1 MPTKKMS
8 TDRWQRLETLFHAAL
23 ERAPGD
29 RASFLAAACGDDTE
43 LRAEVERL
51 LHADEQASSFVAD
64 AAANVERVAATM
76 PPEGR
81 QIGAYRIVRELGRGG
96 MGTVYLGERAD
107 AQFEMRVAI
116 KLIKRGMDTDAVLQR
131 FRHERQILAGLEH
144 PNIARLLDGGTT
156 EDGVPYFV
164 MEYVD
169 GQPIDEYCRTH
180 RLLIAKRLEL
190 FRQVCDAI
198 AYAHQH
204 LVVHR
209 DIKPSNILVTADGVP
224 KLLDF
229 GIAKLLDTGAGELT
243 VATEFGAQA
252 MTPQYASPEQLRGE
266 RVSTVSDVYALG
278 VLLYELLAG
287 ARPYEVSGKPPGEV
301 RQIVLASEPP
311 RPSAAAGRAG
321 DEALAKMLRGD
332 LDTIV
337 LAAMHKDPAA
347 RYASVALLADDVR
360 RYAVGLP
367 VIARGDSWTYR
378 AARFVRRRKVGVA
391 AAAAI
396 LVTLVGG
403 VIATTWQARV
413 ARAER
418 QAAERE
424 RARAER
430 RFADV
435 RRLSTSFLFEFHDAI
450 ATLPGSTPARLLV
463 VTKALEYLDSL
474 AAEAGNDRELQQE
487 LAVAYDR
494 VGDVQGNPAAA
505 NLGDAAGAITSY
517 EKAAAIRATLAAD
530 APDPLQARVDMATS
544 TMRIGF
550 AYFARGAVQD
560 AVKQFREAL
569 VTREE
574 AYAAGVPSKSAA
586 RAALAETTA
595 RLCTTLIAIGD
606 VAGAI
611 ANCRRNLSLTEEL
624 LAERPDDRAIR
635 IMHAAN
641 ATGLGNALRLNRQ
654 PDEAAAQLDAAI
666 GQHQDLVSKNPL
678 DAESRRRLAVSY
690 TYLANVHID
699 RKEPDKAAQAYER
712 AIVELDALVTADP
725 ANARVRTELSYMLN
739 QRVRILMA
747 AGRRDEARRDAQQA
761 LTLLRTGVER
771 AGAGG
776 EAFNEYAWA
785 LVSTEVEDVRNPTLA
800 LKYATR
806 AVELAGTPN
815 AIYLHTLGWA
825 HYRVGNRQEAIRTL
839 EQALKAMPAATSGP
853 AVGLRRQVEAD
864 LMTFRS
870 GK

>member
-1 MPTKKMS
+1 MS
-8 TDRWQRLETLFHAAL
+8 AERWQRLQNLFHDAL
-23 ERAPGD
+23 ERAPDD
-29 RASFLAAACGDDTE
+29 RAAFLTAACGDDTQ

-51 LHADEQASSFVAD
+51 LRADEQASRFVSD
-64 AAANVERVAATM
+64 AAADVERVAATM
-76 PPEGR
+76 PPDGR

-116 KLIKRGMDTDAVLQR
+116 KLIKRGMDTEAVLQR

-156 EDGVPYFV
+156 DEGVPYFV

-169 GQPIDEYCRTH
+169 GQPIDEYCRAHALSLTE
-180 RLLIAKRLEL
+180 RLRL
-190 FRQVCDAI
+190 FRRVCA
-198 AYAHQH
+198 AVFYAHQH

-209 DIKPSNILVTADGVP
+209 DLKPSNILVTSDGVP

-229 GIAKLLDTGAGELT
+229 GIARLLDSGDDT
-243 VATEFGAQA
+243 ATAATAFGAHA

-266 RVSTVSDVYALG
+266 RVTTVSDVYALG

-287 ARPYEVSGKPPGEV
+287 ARPYELTGKSADEG
-301 RQIVLASEPP
+301 RHIVADTDVVK
-311 RPSAAAGRAG
+311 PSAMAARRG
-321 DEALAKMLRGD
+321 DEPIARRLRGD
-332 LDTIV
+332 LDAIV
-337 LAAMHKDPAA
+337 TTAMRKDPAE
-347 RYASVALLADDVR
+347 RYGSVALFDDDVR
-360 RYAVGLP
+360 RHIEGLP

-378 AARFVRRRKVGVA
+378 TARFVRRRKVGVA

-396 LVTLVGG
+396 VVTLVGG

-418 QAAERE
+418 QTAERE

-505 NLGDAAGAITSY
+505 NLGDAAGAIKSY
-517 EKAAAIRATLAAD
+517 EKAAAIRRTLAAD
-530 APDPLQARVDMATS
+530 APDPLRARVDMATS

-560 AVKQFREAL
+560 AVRQFREAL
-569 VTREE
+569 ATREE
-574 AYAAGVPSKSAA
+574 AFAAGVPSKSAA

-595 RLCTTLIAIGD
+595 RLCTTLIAVGD

-611 ANCRRNLSLTEEL
+611 ENCRRNLSLTEEL

-654 PDEAAAQLDAAI
+654 PDEAAAQLETAI
-666 GQHQDLVSKNPL
+666 GQHQDLLSKNPL

-712 AIVELDALVTADP
+712 AIVELDALVNADP

-747 AGRRDEARRDAQQA
+747 TGRRDEARRDAQQA
-761 LTLLRTGVER
+761 LALLRAGVER
-771 AGAGG
+771 PGAGG

-806 AVELAGTPN
+806 ALEIAGAPN
-815 AIYLHTLGWA
+815 PVYLHTLGWA
-825 HYRVGNRQEAIRTL
+825 HYRVGNRQEAIQTL
-839 EQALKAMPAATSGP
+839 EEALKTMPAAASGP

-864 LMTFRS
+864 LATFRS
-870 GK
+870 GQ